1 MFIIENSFMED
12 LCLDF
17 LLQAVCVEE
26 FFHTAFLWKITGTR
40 HSLLYIYL
48 DCLRIKAVLASK

>member
-1 MFIIENSFMED
+1 MED